1 MKNNS
6 LKCALLFLFLFICL
20 QTISPSSA
28 NAQRRDHLNEMEIEL
43 VRDAQ
48 QIDLRTAVFVKA
60 INRRFL
66 VINNQT
72 ASEDKKSKKD
82 TDKWGELPTGTR
94 KELFLDIEKILQ
106 EAIDNIDNVAERDQK
121 SEFFPK
127 AMRVLTDGANR
138 FLPQLKSNLGKS
150 SDEKEKG
157 AILGAIDFC
166 EQIIE
171 ASAKVPK
178 EPTKEEKKK
187 NSAKDSN

>member
-1 MKNNS
+1 MNNNN
-6 LKCALLFLFLFICL
+6 LKYVLLFTALFICL
-20 QTISPSSA
+20 HIISPHSIH
-28 NAQRRDHLNEMEIEL
+28 AQRRDHLNEMEIEL

-48 QIDLRTAVFVKA
+48 QIDLRTSVFVKA
-60 INRRFL
+60 IDRRFL

-72 ASEDKKSKKD
+72 ADADKKSKKD
-82 TDKWGELPTGTR
+82 ADKWGELPTGTS

-106 EAIDNIDNVAERDQK
+106 EAIDNIDNVAEKDQK

-127 AMRVLTDGANR
+127 AVKILADGANR
-138 FLPQLKSNLGKS
+138 FLPQLKSNLNKS
-150 SDEKEKG
+150 SDEKETG

-178 EPTKEEKKK
+178 EEFKKK
-187 NSAKDSN
+187 KDG